1 VLSATVVE
9 RAVKFVDRHRGLTVQ
24 NKEVT
29 MHTVEEEIQKVPP
42 PYTHNSSYQFVLIA
56 DLFSL

>member
-1 VLSATVVE
+1 VVE

-42 PYTHNSSYQFVLIA
+42 PYTHNSSCQFVLIA